1 MIDQK
6 IARLSNK
13 KASTKPGN
21 LINKYNELFPEKN
34 FDLINELDKSVS
46 AWQSPILSPLF
57 QKRNEIVNNLDK
69 LRTLIVELQE
79 TNNGSEQLK
88 ELEEKELNKEKEEIS
103 RLIDDKI
110 INRGENYL
118 LFLVIRGFLNMKSLI
133 LTSNA
138 ILR

>member
-1 MIDQK
+1 MHGKVQYYLHYFK
-6 IARLSNK
+6 
-13 KASTKPGN
+13 
-21 LINKYNELFPEKN
+21 
-34 FDLINELDKSVS
+34 
-46 AWQSPILSPLF
+46 
-57 QKRNEIVNNLDK
+57 KRNEIVNNLDK

-118 LFLVIRGFLNMKSLI
+118 LFLVIRGFLNMKSPI